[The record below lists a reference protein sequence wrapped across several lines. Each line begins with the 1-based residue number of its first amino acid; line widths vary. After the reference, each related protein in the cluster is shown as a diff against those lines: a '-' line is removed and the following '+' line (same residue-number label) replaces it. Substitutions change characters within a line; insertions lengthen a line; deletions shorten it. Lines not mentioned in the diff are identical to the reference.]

1 MAAATMNHEL
11 LTMNYLDLDGR
22 KQAFIFELDNVL
34 YPEKDY
40 LYQVYY
46 LFASLLEYTELVNA
60 KEITNLMVNT
70 YVNEGKEL
78 VFDRLKEKFN
88 VNEKYRANLKHLM
101 ITAKL
106 PLKLLLYQNMLNLLQ
121 EIVVDRKKIFIVTN
135 GNPEQQ
141 LNKIKQTE
149 WHGLEQYLTVY
160 FTEESIPKPE
170 PDIIDLLIKD
180 HNLQRRDLL
189 MIENAEIDRLCAEA
203 SGIDYINFNEFIN

>member
-1 MAAATMNHEL
+1 MNYQPW
-11 LTMNYLDLDGR
+11 TMNYQDIDSR

-40 LYQVYY
+40 LFQVYY
-46 LFASLLEYTELVNA
+46 LFSALLEYTELIDA
-60 KEITNLMVNT
+60 KQTTELMVNT
-70 YVNEGKEL
+70 FINEGKEF

-88 VNEKYRANLKHLM
+88 IDEKFRANLKHLL

-106 PLKLLLYQNMLNLLQ
+106 PLKLLLYQNMLTLLQ
-121 EIVVDRKKIFIVTN
+121 DIVVDRKKIFIVTN

-160 FTEESIPKPE
+160 FTEESTPKPE
-170 PDIIDLLIKD
+170 PDIIDILIKD
-180 HNLQRRDLL
+180 HNLQRRDLV
-189 MIENAEIDRLCAEA
+189 MIENADIDKLCADA
-203 SGIDYINFNEFIN
+203 SGIDCINANEFL

>member
-1 MAAATMNHEL
+1 MNHEL
-11 LTMNYLDLDGR
+11 LIMNYIDIDSR
-22 KQAFIFELDNVL
+22 KKAFIFELDNVL

-46 LFASLLEYTELVNA
+46 LFASLLEYTELINA
-60 KEITNLMVNT
+60 KATTDLLVNT
-70 YVNEGKEL
+70 YVNEGKEF

-88 VNEKYRANLKHLM
+88 VDEKYRANLKHLM

-135 GNPEQQ
+135 GNPKQQ

-149 WHGLEQYLTVY
+149 WRGLEQYLTVY
-160 FTEESIPKPE
+160 FTEESTPKPE
-170 PDIIDLLIKD
+170 PDTIDLLIKD

-203 SGIDYINFNEFIN
+203 SGIDYINFNEFII

>member
-1 MAAATMNHEL
+1 MNHEL
-11 LTMNYLDLDGR
+11 LTMNYIDIDSR
-22 KQAFIFELDNVL
+22 KKAFIFELDNVL

-46 LFASLLEYTELVNA
+46 LFASLLEYTELINA
-60 KEITNLMVNT
+60 KETTDLMINT
-70 YVNEGKEL
+70 YINEGKEF
-78 VFDRLKEKFN
+78 VFDRLKEKFGI
-88 VNEKYRANLKHLM
+88 NEKFRANFKHLM
-101 ITAKL
+101 VTAKL

-121 EIVVDRKKIFIVTN
+121 EIVVDRKKIFIITN
-135 GNPEQQ
+135 GYPEQQ

-160 FTEESIPKPE
+160 FTEESTPKPE

-203 SGIDYINFNEFIN
+203 SGIDYINFNEFITL